1 MACEVYGI
9 GLQSKAVFVSLD
21 RMKASANFLEL
32 KNETAPIILSLQ
44 DEKILAKVRAI
55 LGETPLTQEDLD
67 AIDRGLEDSRAG
79 RVTPLDE
86 YLK

>member
-1 MACEVYGI
+1 
-9 GLQSKAVFVSLD
+9 
-21 RMKASANFLEL
+21 MKASASFLES

-44 DEKILAKVRAI
+44 DEKILAEVRAI

-79 RVTPLDE
+79 RVTPLGE
-86 YLK
+86 YLKELEAR